1 MPKKKT
7 ILVYVENPMCSIDCA
22 DGVVDSLDTSIYNIK
37 LVGPGSV
44 PKLKLTQDLLESADI
59 FVVPGGTGD
68 ADKFHKSKL
77 KAIGPMLKSYIHNGG
92 RYLGIC
98 MGAYFA
104 GDEYFNILS
113 EKTNADRYVEMKD
126 ASVKHDKHAVVSVTW
141 KGKQIDLYFHDG
153 TVFTGDKLI
162 GEIVATY
169 SNGAAAALIQSSGRG
184 KIGVIGPHPEA
195 QKWWFYVK
203 SKIKNRWIDCTHK
216 NLLSDF
222 VKMLLRS

>member
-22 DGVVDSLDTSIYNIK
+22 DGVVECLKFEGYNIK
-37 LVGPGSV
+37 LVGPGSI
-44 PKLKLTQDLLESADI
+44 PKLNVTRDLLNSSDI
-59 FVVPGGTGD
+59 FVVPGGSGD

-77 KAIGPMLKSYIHNGG
+77 KALGSIVKNYLHDGG

-113 EKTNADRYVEMKD
+113 KETKADRYIEMKN
-126 ASVKHDKHAVVSVTW
+126 ATVKHDKHDIVSVVW
-141 KGKQIDLYFHDG
+141 KGKPADLYFHDG
-153 TVFTGDKLI
+153 TVFTGDKYI

-169 SNGAAAALIQSSGRG
+169 KNGEAAALIQTAGLG

-203 SKIKNRWIDCTHK
+203 SKIRNRWLDCSNE
-216 NLLSDF
+216 NLFRDF
-222 VKMLLRS
+222 VKMLLR